1 MAINRFSQS
10 TAQSAFPKFTNFWD
24 GTTATSSFDSLGSI
38 YVATSGTSTTLSFTN
53 IPQTYAHLQIR
64 LCAAESTAGVYFTA
78 TYNSDTAQTNYPRN
92 RINTASSTSTASS
105 STINV
110 DNTTSSA
117 MLGTPLYSTTY
128 MGIAIADIYDY
139 TSTNKH
145 KTTRSLFGQDANG
158 SGILEMNS
166 SVWLSTAAITRID
179 VRCNLSGGDTAT
191 SKFNAGSTVSLYGI
205 K

>member
-1 MAINRFSQS
+1 MAVSRLSQ
-10 TAQSAFPKFTNFWD
+10 QSVQNAFPKGNTIWD
-24 GTTATSSFDSLGSI
+24 GTTATSAFDSLGTG
-38 YVATSGTSTTLSFTN
+38 YVVTSGTTTTISFTS
-53 IPQTYAHLQIR
+53 IPQTYTHLQIR
-64 LCAAESTAGVYFTA
+64 LCAAENTAGVYFTA

-92 RINTASSTSTASS
+92 RFYTSSSTSTASS
-105 STINV
+105 SVINV
-110 DNTTSSA
+110 DSTTSSA

-128 MGIAIADIYDY
+128 PGVLIADIYDY
-139 TSTNKH
+139 TNTNKH

-179 VRCNLSGGDTAT
+179 VRCNLSGGSIAT
-191 SKFNAGSTVSLYGI
+191 STFNVGSTVSLYGI

>member
-1 MAINRFSQS
+1 MAVSRLSKQS
-10 TAQSAFPKFTNFWD
+10 LQNAFPKGNTIWD
-24 GTTATSSFDSLGSI
+24 GTTATSSFDSLGTGVVI
-38 YVATSGTSTTLSFTN
+38 NSGVTTTISFTN
-53 IPQTYAHLQIR
+53 IPQTYTHLQIR
-64 LCAAESTAGVYFTA
+64 LCAAENTAGVYFTA

-92 RINTASSTSTASS
+92 RFYTSSATSTASG

-110 DNTTSSA
+110 DSTTSSA
-117 MLGTPLYSTTY
+117 MLGTPLYSSTY

-139 TSTNKH
+139 TNTNKH

-158 SGILEMNS
+158 SGILELNS

-179 VRCNLSGGDTAT
+179 VRCNLSGGSIAT
-191 SKFNAGSTVSLYGI
+191 STFNAGSTISLYGI

>member
-10 TAQSAFPKFTNFWD
+10 TAQSAFPKFTTLWD
-24 GTTATSSFDSLGSI
+24 GTTATSSFDSLGTG
-38 YVATSGTSTTLSFTN
+38 YVVASGTTTTISFTS
-53 IPQTYAHLQIR
+53 IPQTYTHLQIR
-64 LCAAESTAGVYFTA
+64 LCAAENTAGVYFTA

-92 RINTASSTSTASS
+92 RFNTSSATSTASS

-110 DNTTSSA
+110 DSTTSSA
-117 MLGTPLYSTTY
+117 MIGSPLYSTTY
-128 MGIAIADIYDY
+128 MGIAVADIYDY

-158 SGILEMNS
+158 SGILEMHS
-166 SVWLSTAAITRID
+166 SVWLSTSAITRID
-179 VRCNLSGGDTAT
+179 VRCNLSGGDIAT

>member
-1 MAINRFSQS
+1 
-10 TAQSAFPKFTNFWD
+10 
-24 GTTATSSFDSLGSI
+24 
-38 YVATSGTSTTLSFTN
+38 
-53 IPQTYAHLQIR
+53 
-64 LCAAESTAGVYFTA
+64 
-78 TYNSDTAQTNYPRN
+78 
-92 RINTASSTSTASS
+92 
-105 STINV
+105 
-110 DNTTSSA
+110 
-117 MLGTPLYSTTY
+117 